1 MARRYTAH
9 MERSP
14 GFSRRLQRP
23 LLAALLL
30 ATSTLVMAQW
40 QWIDPTG
47 RKVFSDTPPPAGT
60 PEKNILKQ
68 PGARS
73 TAPAPVASE
82 TPAPPAAAPVPKPAG
97 KDDELEARRRQ
108 AEAAEEARRKEE
120 QERIAK
126 QRADNCERAKRAKTT
141 LDSGVRIATTNA
153 QGEREI
159 MDDAARSAETQR
171 ISQIIQQ
178 ECGPAPVRA
187 QAQ

>member
-1 MARRYTAH
+1 

-14 GFSRRLQRP
+14 AFSRRLQRP
-23 LLAALLL
+23 LLAVLLL
-30 ATSTLVMAQW
+30 VTSSLAMAQW
-40 QWIDPTG
+40 QWIDSTG

-68 PGARS
+68 PGVRAA
-73 TAPAPVASE
+73 APAPAATES
-82 TPAPPAAAPVPKPAG
+82 AAAPAAAPAPKPAG
-97 KDDELEARRRQ
+97 KDDELEARKRQ
-108 AEAAEEARRKEE
+108 AEAAEEAKRKAEE
-120 QERIAK
+120 ERVAK
-126 QRADNCERAKRAKTT
+126 QRADNCERAKRAKAT

-159 MDDAARSAETQR
+159 MDDAARGAETRR
-171 ISQIIQQ
+171 INQIIQQ